1 MRGLATIDGLVEQ
14 IWLSTLPESH
24 NNAESTFH
32 LKMFDI
38 IMIGKDLNPSDDIVY
53 MNMTSLW
60 HICNW
65 LRAIDAGWIIQ
76 SNGNTFKVNRRGVA
90 ALTLG
95 VRSGAC
101 QQSFVLGPHSRNN
114 KR

>member
-1 MRGLATIDGLVEQ
+1 MVFALLQNRVPSIFVEISITAVSGGAKITLVEQ
-14 IWLSTLPESH
+14 RWFSTLIESH

-32 LKMFDI
+32 FKMFDVI
-38 IMIGKDLNPSDDIVY
+38 IIGKDLNPSDDIVY

-76 SNGNTFKVNRRGVA
+76 LNGDVTFKVNRR
-90 ALTLG
+90 
-95 VRSGAC
+95 
-101 QQSFVLGPHSRNN
+101 
-114 KR
+114 K